1 MKLGKFQKE
10 TAWAALSK
18 GFTLV
23 SFLLINMVLTRSMG
37 REGFGAWSY
46 FYAFFSVAYLAS
58 LLGINDSTRIHVA
71 RRLGGDVTG
80 PIRDGLRFRLLISG
94 VLAVLMFLSAPLVC
108 AWIDRPGFVSLFR
121 LGSVFLAAQG
131 ASDFFRSVF
140 EGLHRLRYTCMATFT
155 DYGLRLALL
164 VVFVFWMPPGIAALF
179 AFALGSLCAS
189 LFSWTMLR
197 HLFSTPSAPQG
208 TSSSGR
214 EGGRALL
221 GYAMPMFV
229 LAFGFSVSVEL
240 GTIMTGWLSTDAEV
254 GIYAPAKEIS
264 ARMMHGGLLLA
275 MGTLQVFANMD
286 PAEIPRLRKILR
298 RLMFIA
304 VVVYAGLCVF
314 ILLGAG
320 IFMPLLFGGQFA
332 EAATPMRLLTPFI
345 FFYSIS
351 RVYSGILDYRG
362 RAWRRC
368 GYLVLSVGLNFA
380 LNLLLIPKMGANG
393 AAIATSLAY
402 IPYVVLTYVEACRTL
417 WIPPEAYATA
427 GQSRTGSCHEQ

>member
-1 MKLGKFQKE
+1 MKVGKFQKE

-18 GFTLV
+18 GFTLF

-37 REGFGAWSY
+37 REGFGAWAY

-71 RRLGGDVTG
+71 RKLGGGITAPVH
-80 PIRDGLRFRLLISG
+80 DGLRLRLFVSG
-94 VLAVLMFLSAPLVC
+94 VAALLMFLAAPLAG
-108 AWIDRPGFVSLFR
+108 AWIDRPEFSHLFR

-131 ASDFFRSVF
+131 VSEFFRAVF
-140 EGLHRLRYTCMATFT
+140 EGAHRLRYTCMSSFI
-155 DYGLRLALL
+155 DYGARLLL
-164 VVFVFWMPPGIAALF
+164 MVVFALWMPPGPAALV

-189 LFSWTMLR
+189 AFSWVVLKR
-197 HLFSTPSAPQG
+197 VFLEPSG
-208 TSSSGR
+208 TELPTAGDTDRSS
-214 EGGRALL
+214 LL

-320 IFMPLLFGGQFA
+320 IFMPLLFGEDFA